1 MTPKWL
7 RKETILILHAECLAE
22 HGGLNGVRD
31 VGLLESALERP
42 INRNHYGEGDLFELA
57 AEYAFGILRNH
68 PFSDGNK
75 RTGFLAATTFLI
87 INGWHLNAH
96 EADATLKTL
105 ALAAG
110 DIGQSDYAERLRA
123 ESKPVST

>member
-1 MTPKWL
+1 MTPQWV
-7 RKETILILHAECLAE
+7 RSEAILILHAECLAE

-31 VGLLESALERP
+31 EGLLDSALQRP
-42 INRNHYGEGDLFELA
+42 INRHEYGEGDLCDLA

-68 PFSDGNK
+68 PFMDGNK
-75 RTGFLAATTFLI
+75 RTGFLAAAVFLAL
-87 INGWHLNAH
+87 NGLKLVAS

-110 DIGQSDYAERLRA
+110 EIEGEAYAAWLR
-123 ESKPVST
+123 ENVEVETP

>member
-1 MTPKWL
+1 MTPQWV
-7 RKETILILHAECLAE
+7 RSETILILHAECLAE

-31 VGLLESALERP
+31 EGLLDSALQRP
-42 INRNHYGEGDLFELA
+42 INRHEYAEGDLCDLA

-68 PFSDGNK
+68 PFMDGNK
-75 RTGFLAATTFLI
+75 RTGFLAAAVFLAL
-87 INGWHLNAH
+87 NGLKLVAS

-110 DIGQSDYAERLRA
+110 EIEGEAYAAWLR
-123 ESKPVST
+123 ENVEVETP